1 MSKFKI
7 AHKAPHI
14 DMTPMVDLFLLL
26 LTFFILTATFRPDEA
41 AQVDTPSTSSEI
53 IAPKINVFTI
63 YVSKDN
69 KAFFNIDNGEDST
82 SHVRSKLLKN
92 MGDYFRVPF
101 TPEEIKKFEGL
112 ASFGMPIRNLKQWIH
127 AESGQKGELQTG
139 IPMDSLDNQLVMW
152 IHFARN
158 INPEAEVTIK
168 GDAESD
174 YKVVKKVM
182 DMVQDKKIDRFNL
195 TSTLEKVEV
204 KPQKTK

>member
-82 SHVRSKLLKN
+82 SHVRSKLIKN

-112 ASFGMPIRNLKQWIH
+112 ASFGMPIKNLKQWIH
-127 AESGQKGELQTG
+127 AESGQKEGLQTG

-158 INPEAEVTIK
+158 INPAAEVTIK

-204 KPQKTK
+204 KPQNTK

>member
-41 AQVDTPSTSSEI
+41 AQVDTPTTSSEI
-53 IAPKINVFTI
+53 IAPKLNVFTI

-69 KAFFNIDNGEDST
+69 KAFFNIDNGPDST
-82 SHVRSKLLKN
+82 SHVRAKLLKN
-92 MGDYFRVPF
+92 MGDYYRVPF
-101 TPEEIKKFEGL
+101 TAEEVKKFEGL

-127 AESGQKGELQTG
+127 AESGEKEKLHTG
-139 IPMDSLDNQLVMW
+139 IPIDSLDNQLVMW

-158 INPEAEVTIK
+158 NNPEAEVTIK

-204 KPQKTK
+204 KPQNTK

>member
-1 MSKFKI
+1 
-7 AHKAPHI
+7 
-14 DMTPMVDLFLLL
+14 MTPMVDLFLLL

-53 IAPKINVFTI
+53 IAPEQNVFTI

-69 KAFFNIDNGEDST
+69 KAFFNIDNGMDTS
-82 SHVRSKLLKN
+82 SHVRAKLLKN

-101 TPEEIKKFEGL
+101 SKEEIKKFEGL
-112 ASFGMPIRNLKQWIH
+112 ASFGMPVKNVKLWIN
-127 AESGQKGELQTG
+127 AESGEKEKLQTG

-158 INPEAEVTIK
+158 INPQAEVTIK

-174 YKVVKKVM
+174 YEVVKKVM

-195 TSTLEKVEV
+195 TSTLERVEV
-204 KPQKTK
+204 KPQKN

>member
-53 IAPKINVFTI
+53 IAPKLNVFTI

-69 KAFFNIDNGEDST
+69 KAFFNIDNGPDST

-112 ASFGMPIRNLKQWIH
+112 ASFGMPVKDVKLWIH
-127 AESGQKGELQTG
+127 AESGQKEQLQTG
-139 IPMDSLDNQLVMW
+139 IPMDSLDNQLAMW
-152 IHFARN
+152 IHFARLN
-158 INPEAEVTIK
+158 NPEAEVTIK

-204 KPQKTK
+204 KPQNTK